1 MGQVNDAINTASAAL
16 TLVERIAALFGHGD
30 PKVRARALRLR
41 AVNRRVAAARALTER
56 GRQRK
61 LAAAAALEEK
71 ADVLDPPAPA
81 EGGERGR
88 IEPTQ
93 VLDALGQRRP

>member
-1 MGQVNDAINTASAAL
+1 MGQADNVINTAGAAL
-16 TLVERIAALFGHGD
+16 TLVERIAALFGRGD

-41 AVNRRVAAARALTER
+41 AVNRRAAAARALTGR

-71 ADVLDPPAPA
+71 ADILDPPAPCDP
-81 EGGERGR
+81 ER

-93 VLDALGQRRP
+93 VLDALRRRS

>member
-1 MGQVNDAINTASAAL
+1 MGQADNVINTASAAL
-16 TLVERIAALFGHGD
+16 TLVERIAALFGRGD

-41 AVNRRVAAARALTER
+41 AVNRRAAAARALTER

-71 ADVLDPPAPA
+71 ADILDPPPPC
-81 EGGERGR
+81 ETEH

-93 VLDALGQRRP
+93 VLDALRRRPW